1 MKEPVLVIIGNG
13 ITGIT
18 VARSIRKQ
26 FKEVRIRIISE
37 ETDYFFSRPALMYIY
52 MGHMKAKQTEP
63 YERWFYDENRMELI
77 RGRVESLDPAGSVQ
91 LASGQKVD
99 FDYLV
104 LATGSLPN
112 RFGWPGED
120 LDGVQGLYSM
130 QDLENLE
137 TWTRRGIDHAVIVGG
152 GLIGIELA
160 EMLHTRG
167 IPSTFLVREDH
178 YWGNILPAE
187 ESSLVQNEIEKH
199 HVGLKLRTELKSIEA
214 DSSGRAAAVL
224 TSDGERIQANFV
236 GLTAGV
242 SPNLSITH
250 ASLETA
256 RGYLVDD
263 RFRTSVERVFAA
275 GDCAQFRKHDGSPG
289 PLEQLWY
296 TGKMQGEALGK
307 ILGHRIQKEHGLTL
321 RSDISDGQP
330 EPEDASYDRGIWF
343 NSAKFFNLEYQ
354 TYGFVPATPGTE
366 HTFYWQHPGKSVCF
380 RMVWDGEADSGAVTG
395 FNVLG
400 IRYRQEV
407 CQRWI
412 AEKRSPEYVMKNLK
426 EANFDPEFF
435 ERPEK
440 KIVKAFKAQRRGA
453 AAAASQ
459 AH

>member
-18 VARSIRKQ
+18 VARTIRKQ
-26 FKEVRIRIISE
+26 FKEVRIRIISD

-52 MGHMKAKQTEP
+52 MGHMEAKQTEP
-63 YERWFYDENRMELI
+63 YERRFYDENRLERI
-77 RGRVESLDPAGSVQ
+77 RGRVESLEPAGFVQ
-91 LASGQKVD
+91 LASGQRVD

-112 RFGWPGED
+112 RFGWPGEN
-120 LDGVQGLYSM
+120 LNGVQGLYSM
-130 QDLENLE
+130 QDLQNLE
-137 TWTRRGIDHAVIVGG
+137 QWTERGIDHAVIIGG

-167 IPSTFLVREDH
+167 IPSTFLVRETH

-187 ESSLVQNEIEKH
+187 ESSLVHEEIEEH
-199 HVGLKLRTELKSIEA
+199 HVGLKLRTELKSIEG
-214 DSSGRAAAVL
+214 DSAGRASAVI
-224 TSDGERIQANFV
+224 TSEGETIQANFV

-242 SPNLSITH
+242 SPNLSVSH
-250 ASLETA
+250 PSLETA

-263 RFRTSVERVFAA
+263 RFRTSVDRVFAA
-275 GDCAQFRKHDGSPG
+275 GDCAQFRMQDGSPG

-296 TGKMQGEALGK
+296 TGKMHGEALGK
-307 ILGHRIQKEHGLTL
+307 ILGHRIQKDHGLAL
-321 RSDISDGQP
+321 RSDIDDNQP
-330 EPEDASYDRGIWF
+330 APEDVSYDRGIWF

-354 TYGFVPATPGTE
+354 TYGFVPASPE
-366 HTFYWQHPGKSVCF
+366 PDRTFYWQHPEKRLCF
-380 RMVWDGEADSGAVTG
+380 RMVWEGEGSSAAVTG

-412 AEKRSPEYVMKNLK
+412 REKRSPDYVIDNLK

-440 KIVKAFKAQRRGA
+440 KISKAFKIRRKSVA
-453 AAAASQ
+453 VTAD
-459 AH
+459 